1 MKLEINKYGG
11 TPHFYDKN
19 IGDQWDQDTT
29 GSGGKAY
36 TNPSGADFNDDYHVF
51 GINWSPD
58 KIEWYVDG
66 VIYNTLDLTNPTWG
80 ESAKNVL
87 IVHNIFN

>member
-1 MKLEINKYGG
+1 MELLGGYEGEARNKQVWG

-51 GINWSPD
+51 GIN
-58 KIEWYVDG
+58 
-66 VIYNTLDLTNPTWG
+66 
-80 ESAKNVL
+80 
-87 IVHNIFN
+87 

>member
-1 MKLEINKYGG
+1 MIKISVING
-11 TPHFYDKN
+11 
-19 IGDQWDQDTT
+19 DQDTT

-66 VIYNTLDLTNPTWG
+66 VIYNTLDLTNPTWS